1 MSAPPSQEIP
11 EALVAGSFRSVFLY
25 DLSEEIRL
33 DTLAGLLQQPPA
45 ARSPATR
52 HLAPEYVRF
61 ERPPVVEAL
70 PPQTL
75 GNGDRLDCQVNYYD
89 YGVVSI
95 EFERAF
101 AGHWQTLPALAAE
114 WVTAPDLERLAA
126 RLASELGQRI
136 QAALVKPYDYRLS
149 EDYYIF
155 QIRPIPGTQGAALTA
170 AELTSTYG
178 GDIAR
183 IVRGEAVPLS
193 REEQA
198 EVLQARLSYYPNDLL
213 VVGWNAALIY
223 DTDEGAA
230 ATIQLLKYANSQ
242 LLEFRHYDHVLSA
255 LLDQVYDF
263 LSSGSGF
270 LSRWRKVREAER
282 LSAMRLDVREL
293 TERVD
298 NSIKFLSDTFS
309 ARIYRLA
316 AARIGVPDYRRLVDE
331 KLKTTGELYQFM
343 MDRFHHGRAFVLE
356 LMVVIIL
363 IIELVYLFRGKS

>member
-1 MSAPPSQEIP
+1 MPP
-11 EALVAGSFRSVFLY
+11 AMLVSGSLRSVFLY

-33 DTLAGLLQQPPA
+33 DALVTLLQAPA
-45 ARSPATR
+45 PRHEPSAR
-52 HLAPEYVRF
+52 HLAPDYVRF
-61 ERPPVVEAL
+61 ERPPVVEAIA
-70 PPQTL
+70 PRTL
-75 GNGDRLDCQVNYYD
+75 DNGDRLECQANYYD
-89 YGVVSI
+89 YGVISI
-95 EFERAF
+95 EFELAFRAE
-101 AGHWQTLPALAAE
+101 WERLPQLAAQ
-114 WVTAPDLERLAA
+114 WVSTPDLERSAAGIVSALA
-126 RLASELGQRI
+126 QRI
-136 QAALVKPYDYRLS
+136 RPALVKPYDYRLS

-155 QIRPIPGTQGAALTA
+155 QIRPILGENGMALTA
-170 AELTSTYG
+170 ADLTTTYG
-178 GDIAR
+178 ADLAR
-183 IVRGEAVPLS
+183 MVRGEAVALS
-193 REEQA
+193 REEQT
-198 EVLQARLSYYPNDLL
+198 EVLQSRLSYYPSDLL

-223 DTDEGAA
+223 DTDEGSA

-255 LLDQVYDF
+255 LLDQVYDS
-263 LSSGSGF
+263 LSSGTGF
-270 LSRWRKVREAER
+270 FSRWRKVREAER

-363 IIELVYLFRGKS
+363 IIELVYLFRGKR